1 MPLTDEQGTHGV
13 LQVLDKKGSATF
25 DLRDME
31 LIGVFAAQAAT
42 AIAVTR
48 AQRELPELLRS
59 AFRRAAGDGLTEAQL
74 DALVS
79 AASADLDADA
89 DSPYWRLVDE
99 VARLRSLGEGEL
111 DLVSEILAAVAAHAS
126 SRRTHGRRR

>member
-1 MPLTDEQGTHGV
+1 
-13 LQVLDKKGSATF
+13 
-25 DLRDME
+25 ME